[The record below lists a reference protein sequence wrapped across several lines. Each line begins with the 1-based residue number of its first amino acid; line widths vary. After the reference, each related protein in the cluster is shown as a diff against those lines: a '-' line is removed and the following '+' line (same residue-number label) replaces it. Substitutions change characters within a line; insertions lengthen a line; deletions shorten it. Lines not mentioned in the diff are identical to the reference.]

1 MTNAIE
7 SMPWG
12 IFEGEPVTLWRLVNA
27 NGLELDFTDWGG
39 RLVKALVPDRSG
51 HLDNVTLGWPTLDDY
66 VAEHG
71 GTYYGA
77 LVGRYG
83 NRIGK
88 GTFTLDGKTY
98 TLELNNEPGG
108 IPCALHGGLRGFSLR
123 MWTCVKEIHTADKVG
138 LVLEITSPDG
148 EGGYPGNV
156 TVRATLTLDN
166 NNVWHIGWRATTDQA
181 TPIALTEHAY
191 WNLDGVDAGT
201 TILDHQLYVNADQI
215 TAYGADMIPTG
226 ELRDVTATPF
236 DFRTTHTIGA
246 LHDRDYDQLKY
257 GAGYDM
263 NWVLR
268 KTVPGDELTPACI
281 LTSTKTGRQLEVWTT
296 EPGMQ
301 IYDGYYLPVRNA
313 GVALE
318 TQHFPDSPNKP
329 AFPTTIVRP
338 GQVLY
343 STTEYRFKTC

>member
-1 MTNAIE
+1 MKNKIE
-7 SMPWG
+7 SQPWG
-12 IFEGEPVTLWRLVNA
+12 TFEGEEVRLWHLTNA
-27 NGLELDFTDWGG
+27 NGLELQFSNWGG
-39 RLVKALVPDRSG
+39 RLVKAFVPDRTG
-51 HLDNVTLGWPTLDDY
+51 KLENVTLGWPTFDEY
-66 VAEHG
+66 VAENG

-88 GTFTLDGKTY
+88 GKFSLNGKDY
-98 TLELNNEPGG
+98 TLELNNAPAG

-123 MWTCVKEIHTADKVG
+123 TWKVVEEIHTEEKVG

-166 NNVWHIGWRATTDQA
+166 ANVWRIDWEATTDQT
-181 TPIALTEHAY
+181 TPISLTDHAY

-201 TILDHQLYVNADQI
+201 TCMDHTLQVNAEKI

-226 ELRDVTATPF
+226 EFREVAGTPF
-236 DFRTTHTIGA
+236 DFRTPTKVGA
-246 LHDRDYDQLKY
+246 HHDDKYELLEY

-263 NWVLR
+263 NWIVNKPLG
-268 KTVPGDELTPACI
+268 TLGLACT
-281 LTSTKTGRQLEVWTT
+281 LASEKTGRKIEVWTT

-313 GVALE
+313 GIALE
-318 TQHFPDSPNKP
+318 TQHFPDSPNHP
-329 AFPTTIVRP
+329 EFPTTLVQP
-338 GQVLY
+338 GTVMK
-343 STTEYRFKTC
+343 STTEFRFGTF

>member
-1 MTNAIE
+1 MKNTIE
-7 SMPWG
+7 SAPWG
-12 IFEGEPVTLWRLVNA
+12 VYEGEPVTRWRLVNA
-27 NGLELDFTDWGG
+27 NGLELHFTNWGG
-39 RLVKALVPDRSG
+39 RLLKALVPDRCG
-51 HLDNVTLGWPTLDDY
+51 QLANVTLGWPTLEEY
-66 VAEHG
+66 IGEHG

-88 GTFTLDGKTY
+88 GRFTLDGKEY
-98 TLELNNEPGG
+98 TLELNNAPAG

-123 MWTCVKEIHTADKVG
+123 VWRCVQEIHTEDKVG
-138 LVLEITSPDG
+138 IILEITSPDG

-166 NNVWHIGWRATTDQA
+166 NNVWHIGWRAVTDKA

-201 TILDHQLYVNADQI
+201 TILDHLLYVNADQV
-215 TAYGADMIPTG
+215 TTYGPDMIPTG
-226 ELRDVTATPF
+226 ALRDVTNTPF
-236 DFRTTHTIGA
+236 DFRTTHPIGERHNWDDA
-246 LHDRDYDQLKY
+246 MLRY
-257 GAGYDM
+257 GAGYDH
-263 NWVLR
+263 NWALR
-268 KTVPGDELTPACI
+268 KSPTGDELTPACI
-281 LTSTKTGRQLEVWTT
+281 LTSPKTGRQVEVWTT
-296 EPGMQ
+296 EPGLQ

-318 TQHFPDSPNKP
+318 TQHFPDSPNHSE
-329 AFPTTIVRP
+329 FPTTIVKP

-343 STTEYRFKTC
+343 STTEYRFKTV

>member
-1 MTNAIE
+1 MKNSIE
-7 SMPWG
+7 SSPWG
-12 IFEGEPVTLWRLVNA
+12 VFEGEEVRVWRLVNA
-27 NGLELDFTDWGG
+27 NGVELDFTNWGG
-39 RLVKALVPDRSG
+39 RLLKALTPDRTG
-51 HLDNVTLGWPTLDDY
+51 KLDNVTLGWPTFEEY
-66 VAEHG
+66 VAENG

-83 NRIGK
+83 NRIGDCK
-88 GTFTLDGKTY
+88 FTLNGKTY
-98 TLELNNEPGG
+98 TLEANNTPGG

-123 MWTCVKEIHTADKVG
+123 MWKVIEEIHTDDLVG
-138 LVLEITSPDG
+138 LVLEIDSPDG

-166 NNVWHIGWRATTDQA
+166 ENAWTIRWRATTDQD
-181 TPIALTEHAY
+181 TPISLTEHAY

-201 TILDHQLYVNADQI
+201 TILDHKLFINADKF
-215 TAYGADMIPTG
+215 TPYGAGMIPTG
-226 ELRDVTATPF
+226 ELRDVASTPM

-246 LHDRDYDQLKY
+246 MHDFDYDQLKF

-263 NWVLR
+263 NWVIR
-268 KTVPGDELTPACI
+268 QTPGDELNLAAI
-281 LTSTKTGRQLEVWTT
+281 LTSDKTGRQVEVWTT

-301 IYDGYYLPVRNA
+301 VYDGYYLPVRNA

-329 AFPTTIVRP
+329 HFPTTIVKP
-338 GQVLY
+338 GVPLY
-343 STTEYRFKTC
+343 TTTVYKFKTV

>member
-1 MTNAIE
+1 MKCSIE
-7 SMPWG
+7 KMPWG
-12 IFEGEPVTLWRLVNA
+12 CFEGQQVSLWRLTNA
-27 NGLELDFTDWGG
+27 NGVELDITDFGG
-39 RLVKALVPDRSG
+39 RLVKAIVPDRDG
-51 HLDNVTLGWPTLDDY
+51 NFDNVTLGWNTLDEY

-88 GTFTLDGKTY
+88 GRFTLEGKEY

-123 MWTCVKEIHTADKVG
+123 MWKCVEEIRDDDKVG
-138 LVLEITSPDG
+138 LVFEISSPNG

-156 TVRATLTLDN
+156 TVRVLLTLDN
-166 NNVWHIGWRATTDQA
+166 NNVWHIGWRAETDQA
-181 TPIALTEHAY
+181 TPLSFTDHAY
-191 WNLDGVDAGT
+191 WNLDGVEANT
-201 TILDHQLYVNADQI
+201 SVLDHQLFVNADFF
-215 TAYGADMIPTG
+215 TTYGADMIPTG
-226 ELRDVTATPF
+226 ELRDVSGTPF
-236 DFRTTHTIGA
+236 DFRTTHAIRDN
-246 LHDRDYDQLKY
+246 HDADYPDIAY

-263 NWVLR
+263 NWVVR
-268 KTVPGDELTPACI
+268 HTPGDELALAAI
-281 LTSTKTGRQLEVWTT
+281 LTSDKTGRQIEVWTT

-301 IYDGYYLPVRNA
+301 IYDGYYLPICNA

-329 AFPTTIVRP
+329 MFPNTILRP
-338 GQVLY
+338 GEVLY
-343 STTEYRFKTC
+343 STTEFRFKTV